1 MLQGNI
7 KTFFGNFQTLCFR
20 LSECPRSCDIMKLR
34 TGNQLVGFQKY
45 MLGSKTGSL
54 MIKFF
59 DTIIVTSDSYS
70 YIWLNL
76 IAEAGGYVGLFLGYS
91 VYHVTDLIDKIM
103 Q

>member
-1 MLQGNI
+1 
-7 KTFFGNFQTLCFR
+7 
-20 LSECPRSCDIMKLR
+20 
-34 TGNQLVGFQKY
+34 
-45 MLGSKTGSL
+45 

-91 VYHVTDLIDKIM
+91 VYHVTDLIDKVM

>member
-7 KTFFGNFQTLCFR
+7 KTFFGIFQTLCFR

-54 MIKFF
+54 WIMFF
-59 DTIIVTSDSYS
+59 DTIIINSDSYS

-76 IAEAGGYVGLFLGYS
+76 IAKAGGYVGLFLGYLA
-91 VYHVTDLIDKIM
+91 YHVTDLIDKVM